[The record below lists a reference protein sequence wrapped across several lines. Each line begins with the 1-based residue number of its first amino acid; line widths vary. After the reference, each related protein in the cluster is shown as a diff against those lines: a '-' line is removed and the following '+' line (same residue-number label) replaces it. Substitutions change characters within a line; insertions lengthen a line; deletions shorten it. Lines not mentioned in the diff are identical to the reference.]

1 MAAECAS
8 FMTALEW
15 YSGQLT
21 TRRRLPSGEASRQ
34 IRWIKDFRD
43 CLPRR
48 ISPAEVS
55 VRDIVMYFADH
66 CDEFTDTVEW
76 FHRYKAIEAFYE
88 EMTREFDLPS
98 NQIKG
103 LYDESDLDPEIVM
116 RMKATPQFAPVDW
129 TREEQYAY

>member
-8 FMTALEW
+8 FRTALEW
-15 YSGQLT
+15 YTEQLT
-21 TRRRLPSGEASRQ
+21 ARRRMGMSEASRQ
-34 IRWIKDFRD
+34 IRWIEDFRH

-48 ISPAEVS
+48 ISPTEVS
-55 VRDIVMYFADH
+55 VRDIVMYFANH

-76 FHRYKAIEAFYE
+76 FHRYKAIESFYE

-103 LYDESDLDPEIVM
+103 LYDESDLDPELLI
-116 RMKATPQFAPVDW
+116 RMKATPTFAPVDW
-129 TREEQYAY
+129 TREERYTY